1 MNDQLQPSARLAQ
14 GQDEVLLDQFLGDE
28 LGGVQVVEGQ
38 AVGLLLGEQLHRQVA
53 VADVKE
59 VMIQGGINPKLTFDW
74 FLTPFGWL
82 PPVLFSCVLG
92 FGAIYW
98 MRLQG
103 RYNRKAKEQG
113 GML

>member
-1 MNDQLQPSARLAQ
+1 MQQIWF
-14 GQDEVLLDQFLGDE
+14 GIGHF
-28 LGGVQVVEGQ
+28 
-38 AVGLLLGEQLHRQVA
+38 
-53 VADVKE
+53 
-59 VMIQGGINPKLTFDW
+59 IQKTFDW